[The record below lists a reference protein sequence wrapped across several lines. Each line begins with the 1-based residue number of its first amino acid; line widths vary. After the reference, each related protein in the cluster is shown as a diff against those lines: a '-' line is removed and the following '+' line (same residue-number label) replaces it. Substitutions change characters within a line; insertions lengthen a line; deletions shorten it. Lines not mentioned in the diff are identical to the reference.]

1 MNVRLLTRI
10 SALLYVGIA
19 FSIPAIAQTTFTRIT
34 DITNPVVTGVT
45 VGNYTGTAFVDMN
58 GDGLLDLIVVDPGQC
73 KIYQNLGGGGFS
85 EITGT
90 PINSDNFSAI
100 GTSWA
105 DYDNDGD
112 LDCFLSGFS
121 NGALY
126 RNNGSFSFTRIS
138 NANMGTSDMKG
149 WSPAWGDYD
158 NDGDVDLVI
167 TCAVN
172 FVSGTQRPNRML
184 RNNGAPSYTF
194 SVIDTG
200 VIVTGLK
207 PYTSAN
213 WADYDLDGDL
223 DLFIGS
229 GPATATPGLDDLY
242 RNLLVETGVPGFSRI
257 TDSPIATDLGDGQV
271 WSWIDVDNDG
281 DRDGFRTNWGG
292 AGPLSLRR
300 NDLYI
305 NNGGTYVAQTVG
317 AIVQD
322 VGASLSGV
330 WQDFDL
336 DGDIDCYVTNIGNC
350 AYYRNNGN
358 GTFTPELIGDHVNT
372 SQNSSGATS
381 GDYDNDGDVDIFVV
395 ASGANNR
402 MLLRNDYTGSNSW
415 LRLKLLG
422 DVSNHAAIGA
432 KAFTLATINGVPVWQ
447 MREISAQDTFTG
459 HSALEAYFGFGNAT
473 VIDSLRIEWPSGGA
487 FDTAS
492 VAVNQIMSITEHCG
506 DSDGDGVDCNDNCPS
521 IANTAQDDDDSDGK
535 GNVCDNCPGVANYNQ
550 IDADN
555 DGIGDACD
563 NCDALA
569 NVGQEDLDGDQ
580 IGDACDNCPSAAN
593 ASQADSDGDG
603 VGDAC
608 DFICG
613 DPDGNSI
620 RSISDVVYLIA
631 YIFSGGPAPNP
642 IGSGDADCNG
652 LITISDA
659 VYLIGYIFA
668 GGPAPCANCP

>member
-1 MNVRLLTRI
+1 MSLRSLFVIL
-10 SALLYVGIA
+10 
-19 FSIPAIAQTTFTRIT
+19 FSICVCFILPVPLIAQTTFTRIT
-34 DITNPVVTGVT
+34 DLSNPVVTDVT

-58 GDGLLDLIVVDPGQC
+58 NDGLLDLIVVDPGQC
-73 KIYQNLGGGGFS
+73 KLYQNLGGGNFS
-85 EITGT
+85 GITGT
-90 PINSDNFSAI
+90 PISSDNFSAI

-112 LDCFLSGFS
+112 LDCFMSGFS

-138 NANMGTSDMKG
+138 TASMGTSDMKG

-167 TCAVN
+167 TCALN
-172 FVSGTQRPNRML
+172 FVTGTQRPNRML
-184 RNNGAPSYTF
+184 RNSGAPNYTF
-194 SVIDTG
+194 TVIDTG

-242 RNLLVETGVPGFSRI
+242 KNLLIETGYPGFSRI
-257 TDSPIATDLGDGQV
+257 TDGPIATDLGDGQV
-271 WSWIDVDNDG
+271 WTWPDVDNDG

-292 AGPLSLRR
+292 AGAFSLRR

-322 VGASLSGV
+322 VGASLSAI

-350 AYYRNNGN
+350 AYYRNNGD
-358 GTFTPELIGDHVNT
+358 GTFTAELTGDHVST
-372 SQNSSGATS
+372 SQNFSGATS

-395 ASGANNR
+395 ASGSGAR
-402 MLLRNDYTGSNSW
+402 LLLRNDYAGSNSW
-415 LRLKLLG
+415 LRLKLAG
-422 DVSNHAAIGA
+422 NVSNRAAIGTKVFA
-432 KAFTLATINGVPVWQ
+432 LATINGNPVWQ

-459 HSALEAYFGFGNAT
+459 HSALEAYFGFGNST
-473 VIDSLRIEWPSGGA
+473 NVDSLRIEWPSGGV
-487 FDTAS
+487 FDTS
-492 VAVNQIMSITEHCG
+492 NVAVNQVMSIIEHCG
-506 DSDGDGVDCNDNCPS
+506 DIDGDGVDCDDNCPNL
-521 IANTAQDDDDSDGK
+521 ANASQDNADGDWL
-535 GNVCDNCPGVANYNQ
+535 GDLCDNCPNTANSSQADY
-550 IDADN
+550 DN

-563 NCDALA
+563 NCDTLVNA
-569 NVGQEDLDGDQ
+569 GQEDLDGDLV
-580 IGDACDNCPSAAN
+580 GDACDNCPNVAN
-593 ASQADSDGDG
+593 ANQADSDGDG
-603 VGDAC
+603 IGNAC
-608 DFICG
+608 DYICG
-613 DPDGNSI
+613 DPDANGSVT
-620 RSISDVVYLIA
+620 ISDVVFLIN
-631 YIFSGGPAPNP
+631 YIFAGGATPNP
-642 IGSGDADCNG
+642 LASGDADCNG
-652 LITISDA
+652 IITISDA
-659 VYLIGYIFA
+659 VYIISYIFA
-668 GGPAPCANCP
+668 GGPSPCSVCP